1 VSGIATRNLH
11 VSKLL
16 GRREKSERWRKLRRS
31 PLAKEQK
38 DAAKQPSSQGRGRFD
53 ALQNPR
59 KIAPFD
65 HDPAIPTLAAGTAVA
80 PAYAPMR
87 SPLGPNGQAVPAPR
101 LEAASAGD
109 IRLGPR
115 SRFYCERLRNRL
127 KIDDMTR

>member
-1 VSGIATRNLH
+1 
-11 VSKLL
+11 
-16 GRREKSERWRKLRRS
+16 
-31 PLAKEQK
+31 LAKEQK

-53 ALQNPR
+53 ALRNPR

-101 LEAASAGD
+101 FGSGVGRRYPARPAQPIL
-109 IRLGPR
+109 L
-115 SRFYCERLRNRL
+115 
-127 KIDDMTR
+127 

>member
-1 VSGIATRNLH
+1 
-11 VSKLL
+11 
-16 GRREKSERWRKLRRS
+16 KSERWRKLRRS

-65 HDPAIPTLAAGTAVA
+65 HDPAIPPLAAGTAVA
-80 PAYAPMR
+80 PPYAPMR
-87 SPLGPNGQAVPAPR
+87 SPLGPDGQAVPAPL

-109 IRLGPR
+109 IRLGR
-115 SRFYCERLRNRL
+115 AADFIVKDCG
-127 KIDDMTR
+127 IG